1 MAERPDFTSNP
12 FKEETS
18 FGAVSAVITPVEEF
32 REEVRKAMCLP
43 DEGVVIEI
51 HMREAVRGNGSK
63 GNKHAGILGVIRE
76 SFENVASELNRW
88 GIEAHF
94 VVAITNRVAGLTSQ
108 RYGFTVQEI
117 SQEHV
122 DRQRIEW
129 AWEGFKLTSRY
140 DPDNDKIEDMRIFA
154 CYQSFKHF
162 MREFGGHADS
172 VPEEVSS

>member
-76 SFENVASELNRW
+76 SFDQLYA
-88 GIEAHF
+88 
-94 VVAITNRVAGLTSQ
+94 TSIKLKCVH
-108 RYGFTVQEI
+108 YCLFPNL
-117 SQEHV
+117 SL
-122 DRQRIEW
+122 RQ
-129 AWEGFKLTSRY
+129 G
-140 DPDNDKIEDMRIFA
+140 
-154 CYQSFKHF
+154 
-162 MREFGGHADS
+162 
-172 VPEEVSS
+172 